1 MTDTV
6 YELNAAYRPIQCKNT
21 GTVHIETGDI
31 DYREEGRPI
40 QLYTEQSKNR
50 VRITINEALPGDGA
64 SAGVTLFLSTSGC
77 EMLAEA
83 LREGSQARFFK
94 KRSDMWLRK
103 GWMWHDGF
111 SRDDPDVQGELEYT
125 NGSLSIITTQ
135 TGDSDSTGSILL
147 AAKLTEAERN
157 WLASRLEEEAE
168 IASDYEPP
176 SHKSE
181 SESANPRIPTK
192 VKRGATTLGVTAFAS
207 WVGIKVTNEIA
218 GSMTTNG
225 QQLPEFGPLA
235 VVPFLL
241 LTLVV
246 IIGLDGR
253 HPRKVNAGGRP

>member
-31 DYREEGRPI
+31 DYREEGRPMQI
-40 QLYTEQSKNR
+40 YTEQSKNR
-50 VRITINEALPGDGA
+50 VRITVNEALPGDGA
-64 SAGVTLFLSTSGC
+64 SAGVTLFLPTSGC

-83 LREGSQARFFK
+83 LRKGSQARFFK
-94 KRSDMWLRK
+94 ERTDMWLRK

-135 TGDSDSTGSILL
+135 TGDSDNTGSILL

-168 IASDYEPP
+168 IASEYEPP
-176 SHKSE
+176 THKTDT
-181 SESANPRIPTK
+181 ESASPRIPTK

-207 WVGIKVTNEIA
+207 WFGIKVTNEIA
-218 GSMTTNG
+218 GSVTING
-225 QQLPEFGPLA
+225 QQLPEVGPLA
-235 VVPFLL
+235 VIPFLL
-241 LTLVV
+241 LALVFV
-246 IIGLDGR
+246 IGLEGGL
-253 HPRKVNAGGRP
+253 PGSVNAGGRP